1 MFLHLPNLVMLSML
15 RYHSSAGVG
24 EGDLLFLAP
33 TKNTAGQNQ
42 IKILAG
48 LKKGLILLN
57 YIFFP

>member
-1 MFLHLPNLVMLSML
+1 MLSML